1 MTTNI
6 DKGVL
11 LLESPT
17 AWNRLKKG
25 MVSDIKGASRRRITE
40 SVLENVRRQ
49 FLAEHAIQ
57 GSTVAANVAIIN
69 KVMMPLI
76 KRIMPTVMAH
86 ELVGVQP
93 LSGPSGTITTMR
105 IRYATN
111 SPVDGSGI
119 IAGQEALSPF
129 LVGAWYS
136 GNEDMVNPG
145 AADTAVL
152 EGTGGNDIN
161 IEFVKEDVKA
171 GSRKLKARFTLEAMQ
186 DAQSQY
192 GVNIEQELTSA
203 LAQEIVLDIDQEIL
217 GKLQAFAGLPVATYD
232 QNKISGVATSV
243 VDEHAAL
250 AVMINRYSN
259 EIARKIRKAS
269 ANWSVVSHTVLS
281 VLQSATASQFVRTT
295 EGTFEAPTNNKYVG
309 TLNNTLKVYVN
320 TYAKDDD
327 ILIGYKGSDEIDAAA
342 YYCPYIPVMSSGTI
356 LDPNTFEHVMALST
370 RYGFFAL
377 TNPANSLGN
386 AGDFLA
392 KIKVANLRFI

>member
-1 MTTNI
+1 MGN
-6 DKGVL
+6 L
-11 LLESPT
+11 LLENGV
-17 AWNRLKKG
+17 AWNKMRKG
-25 MVSDIKGASRRRITE
+25 LVSDIKSASRRAITE
-40 SVLENVRRQ
+40 TVLENSRREI
-49 FLAEHAIQ
+49 LREHATQ
-57 GSTVAANVAIIN
+57 GATMASNVAIIN

-76 KRIMPTVMAH
+76 KRVMPTVMAH

-93 LSGPSGTITTMR
+93 LTGPSGLITTMR
-105 IRYATN
+105 IRYATT
-111 SPVDGSGI
+111 SPVNGKGI
-119 IAGQEALSPF
+119 IAGQEAQSPL

-136 GNEDMVNPG
+136 GNEDMENPG

-152 EGTGGNDIN
+152 EGTGGNDIS
-161 IEFVKEDVKA
+161 IEFVKQDVKA
-171 GSRKLKARFTLEAMQ
+171 GSRKLKARFTLESMQ
-186 DAQSQY
+186 DAESQY
-192 GVNIEQELTSA
+192 GANVEQELTAA
-203 LAQEIVLDIDQEIL
+203 LAQQIVLDIDQEIL
-217 GKLQAFAGLPVATYD
+217 ARLRSIAGLSVAEYD

-320 TYAKDDD
+320 TYATDDD

-386 AGDFLA
+386 AGDYLA
-392 KIKVANLRFI
+392 RIKVSNLRFI

>member
-1 MTTNI
+1 MAN
-6 DKGVL
+6 L
-11 LLESPT
+11 LLENAV
-17 AWNRLKKG
+17 AWNKMRKG
-25 MVSDIKGASRRRITE
+25 LVSDIKSSSKRAITE
-40 SVLENVRRQ
+40 TVLENSRREI
-49 FLAEHAIQ
+49 LREHATA
-57 GSTVAANVAIIN
+57 GATNAANVAIIN

-76 KRIMPTVMAH
+76 KRVMPTVMAH

-93 LSGPSGTITTMR
+93 LTGPSGTITTMR
-105 IRYATN
+105 IRYATT

-119 IAGQEALSPF
+119 IAGQEAMSPF

-136 GNEDMVNPG
+136 GNEDMEHPA

-152 EGTGGNDIN
+152 EGVGGNDIS

-186 DAQSQY
+186 DAESQY
-192 GVNIEQELTSA
+192 GANVEQELTSA
-203 LAQEIVLDIDQEIL
+203 LAQQIVLDIDQEIL
-217 GKLQAFAGLPVATYD
+217 ARLRSIAGLSVATYD

-269 ANWSVVSHTVLS
+269 ANWAVVSHEVLS

-295 EGTFEAPTNNKYVG
+295 EGTFEAPTNNKFVG
-309 TLNNTLKVYVN
+309 TLNGTLKVYVN
-320 TYAKDDD
+320 TYATDND

-342 YYCPYIPVMSSGTI
+342 YYCPYVPVMCSGTI
-356 LDPNTFEHVMALST
+356 LDPNTFEHVMAMST

-386 AGDFLA
+386 AADYLA
-392 KIKVANLRFI
+392 RIKVANLRFI

>member
-1 MTTNI
+1 MAN
-6 DKGVL
+6 L
-11 LLESPT
+11 LLENAV
-17 AWNRLKKG
+17 AWNKMRKG
-25 MVSDIKGASRRRITE
+25 LVSDIKSSSKRAITE
-40 SVLENVRRQ
+40 TVLENSRREI
-49 FLAEHAIQ
+49 LREHATA
-57 GSTVAANVAIIN
+57 GATTAANVAIIN

-76 KRIMPTVMAH
+76 KRVMPTVMAH

-93 LSGPSGTITTMR
+93 LTGPSGTITTMR
-105 IRYATN
+105 IRYATT

-119 IAGQEALSPF
+119 IAGQEAMSPF

-136 GNEDMVNPG
+136 GNEDMDHPA

-152 EGTGGNDIN
+152 EGVGGNDIS

-171 GSRKLKARFTLEAMQ
+171 GSRKLKARFTLESMQ
-186 DAQSQY
+186 DAESQY
-192 GVNIEQELTSA
+192 GANVEQELTSA
-203 LAQEIVLDIDQEIL
+203 LAQQIVLDIDQEIL
-217 GKLQAFAGLPVATYD
+217 TRLRSIAGLSVATYD

-269 ANWSVVSHTVLS
+269 ANWAVVSHEVLS

-295 EGTFEAPTNNKYVG
+295 EGTFEAPTNNKFVG
-309 TLNNTLKVYVN
+309 TLNGTLKVYVN
-320 TYAKDDD
+320 TYATDND

-342 YYCPYIPVMSSGTI
+342 YYCPYVPVMCSGTI
-356 LDPNTFEHVMALST
+356 LDPNTFEHVMAMST

-386 AGDFLA
+386 AADYLA
-392 KIKVANLRFI
+392 RIKVANLRFI

>member
-1 MTTNI
+1 MGN
-6 DKGVL
+6 L
-11 LLESPT
+11 LLENAV
-17 AWNRLKKG
+17 AWNKMRKG
-25 MVSDIKGASRRRITE
+25 LVSDIKSNSRRAITE
-40 SVLENVRRQ
+40 TVLENSRREI
-49 FLAEHAIQ
+49 LREHATQ
-57 GSTVAANVAIIN
+57 GATMASNVAIIN

-76 KRIMPTVMAH
+76 KRVMPTVMAH

-93 LSGPSGTITTMR
+93 LTGPSGLITTMR

-111 SPVDGSGI
+111 SPVNGSGI
-119 IAGQEALSPF
+119 IAGQEAMSPF

-136 GNEDMVNPG
+136 GNEDMENPA
-145 AADTAVL
+145 AADTAIL
-152 EGTGGNDIN
+152 EGSGGNDIS

-171 GSRKLKARFTLEAMQ
+171 GSRKLKARFTLESMQ
-186 DAQSQY
+186 DAESQY
-192 GVNIEQELTSA
+192 GANVEQELTSA
-203 LAQEIVLDIDQEIL
+203 LAQQIVLDIDQEIL
-217 GKLQAFAGLPVATYD
+217 ARLRSIAGLSVATYD

-309 TLNNTLKVYVN
+309 TLNGTLKVYVN
-320 TYAKDDD
+320 TYATDDD

-342 YYCPYIPVMSSGTI
+342 YYCPYVPVMSSGTI

-386 AGDFLA
+386 AGDYLA
-392 KIKVANLRFI
+392 RIKVANLRFI

>member
-1 MTTNI
+1 MGN
-6 DKGVL
+6 L
-11 LLESPT
+11 LLENAV
-17 AWNRLKKG
+17 AWNKLKKG
-25 MVSDIKGASRRRITE
+25 MVSDIKSATRRAITE
-40 SVLENVRRQ
+40 TVLENSRREI
-49 FLAEHAIQ
+49 LREHATT
-57 GSTVAANVAIIN
+57 GATNAANVAIIN

-76 KRIMPTVMAH
+76 KRVMPTVMAH

-93 LSGPSGTITTMR
+93 LTGPSGLITTMR
-105 IRYATN
+105 IRYATT
-111 SPVDGSGI
+111 SPVDGKGI
-119 IAGQEALSPF
+119 IAGQEAMSPF

-136 GNEDMVNPG
+136 GNEDMENPG
-145 AADTAVL
+145 AADTAIL
-152 EGTGGNDIN
+152 EGTGGNDIS

-171 GSRKLKARFTLEAMQ
+171 GSRKLKARFTLESMQ
-186 DAQSQY
+186 DAESQY
-192 GVNIEQELTSA
+192 GANVEQELTSA
-203 LAQEIVLDIDQEIL
+203 LAQQIVLDIDQEIL
-217 GKLQAFAGLPVATYD
+217 ARLRSIAGLSVATYD

-295 EGTFEAPTNNKYVG
+295 EGAFEAPTNNKFVG

-320 TYAKDDD
+320 TYATDDD

-386 AGDFLA
+386 AGDYLA
-392 KIKVANLRFI
+392 RIKVANLRFI

>member
-1 MTTNI
+1 MINNTE
-6 DKGVL
+6 KGIM
-11 LLESPT
+11 LLESPV
-17 AWNRLKKG
+17 AWNKLKKG
-25 MVSDIKGASRRRITE
+25 MVADIKNATRRKITE
-40 SVLENVRRQ
+40 SVLENTRRA
-49 FLAEHAIQ
+49 FLAEHATA
-57 GSTVAANVAIIN
+57 GATTAANVAIIN

-93 LSGPSGTITTMR
+93 LSGPSGTITTLR
-105 IRYATN
+105 IRYATT
-111 SPVDGSGI
+111 SPVDGKGI
-119 IAGQEALSPF
+119 VAGQEALSPF

-136 GNEDMVNPG
+136 GNEDIENPG

-152 EGTGGNDIN
+152 EGAGGNDISV
-161 IEFVKEDVKA
+161 EFVKEDVKA
-171 GSRKLKARFTLEAMQ
+171 GSRKLKARFTLESMQ

-192 GVNIEQELTSA
+192 GANVEQELTSA
-203 LAQEIVLDIDQEIL
+203 LAQQIVVDIDQEIL
-217 GKLQAFAGLPVATYD
+217 TKLQSIAGLAVATYD

-250 AVMINRYSN
+250 SVMINRYSN

-295 EGTFEAPTNNKYVG
+295 EGSFEAPTNNKYVG

-320 TYAKDDD
+320 TYATDDD

-356 LDPNTFEHVMALST
+356 LDPNTFEHVMALTT

-386 AGDFLA
+386 AGDYLA

>member
-1 MTTNI
+1 MSNI
-6 DKGVL
+6 
-11 LLESPT
+11 LLENT
-17 AWNRLKKG
+17 VAWNKLKKG
-25 MVSDIKGASRRRITE
+25 MVSDIKSASRRAITE
-40 SVLENVRRQ
+40 TVLENSRRA
-49 FLAEHAIQ
+49 FLAEHATT
-57 GSTVAANVAIIN
+57 GATTAANVAIIN

-93 LSGPSGTITTMR
+93 LTGPSGTITTMR
-105 IRYATN
+105 IRYATT
-111 SPVDGSGI
+111 SPVGGAGI

-136 GNEDMVNPG
+136 GNEDINNPG

-152 EGTGGNDIN
+152 EGVGGNDIN

-171 GSRKLKARFTLEAMQ
+171 GSRKLKARFTLESMQ
-186 DAQSQY
+186 DAQSKY
-192 GVNIEQELTSA
+192 GANVEQELTSA
-203 LAQEIVLDIDQEIL
+203 LAQQIVVDIDQEIL
-217 GKLQAFAGLPVATYD
+217 GKLKAIAGVAVATYD
-232 QNKISGVATSV
+232 QNAISGVATSV

-295 EGTFEAPTNNKYVG
+295 EGSFEAPTNNKYVG

-320 TYAKDDD
+320 TFASDDD

-356 LDPNTFEHVMALST
+356 IDPETFEHVMALTT

-386 AGDFLA
+386 AGDYLA
-392 KIKVANLRFI
+392 RIKVENLRFI

>member
-1 MTTNI
+1 MSNI
-6 DKGVL
+6 
-11 LLESPT
+11 LLENAV
-17 AWNRLKKG
+17 AWNKLKKG
-25 MVSDIKGASRRRITE
+25 MVADIQSPSRRAITE
-40 SVLENVRRQ
+40 TVLENSRRA
-49 FLAEHAIQ
+49 FLAEHATT
-57 GSTVAANVAIIN
+57 GATTAANVAIIN

-76 KRIMPTVMAH
+76 KRVMPTVMAH

-93 LSGPSGTITTMR
+93 LTGPSGTITTMR

-111 SPVDGSGI
+111 SPALKSGKQGI
-119 IAGQEALSPF
+119 LAGQEALSPF

-136 GNEDMVNPG
+136 GNEDMENPG

-192 GVNIEQELTSA
+192 GANVEQELTSA
-203 LAQEIVLDIDQEIL
+203 LAQQIVVDIDQEIL
-217 GKLQAFAGLPVATYD
+217 AKLRAIAGLAVATYD
-232 QNKISGVATSV
+232 QNQVSGVATSV

-250 AVMINRYSN
+250 AVLINKCGN
-259 EIARKIRKAS
+259 EIARKIRKSS

-281 VLQSATASQFVRTT
+281 ILQSATASQFVRTT
-295 EGTFEAPTNNKYVG
+295 EGTFEAPTNNKFVG
-309 TLNNTLKVYVN
+309 TLNNVLKVYVN
-320 TYAKDDD
+320 TFALDDD
-327 ILIGYKGSDEIDAAA
+327 VLIGYKGSDEIDAAA

-356 LDPNTFEHVMALST
+356 LDPNTFEHVMALTT

-386 AGDFLA
+386 AADYLA
-392 KIKVANLRFI
+392 RIKVSNLRFI

>member
-1 MTTNI
+1 MAN
-6 DKGVL
+6 L
-11 LLESPT
+11 LLENAV
-17 AWNRLKKG
+17 AWNKMRKG
-25 MVSDIKGASRRRITE
+25 LVSDIKSNSKRAITE
-40 SVLENVRRQ
+40 TVLENSRREI
-49 FLAEHAIQ
+49 LREHATA
-57 GSTVAANVAIIN
+57 GATNAANVAIIN

-76 KRIMPTVMAH
+76 KRVMPTVMAH

-93 LSGPSGTITTMR
+93 LTGPSGTITTMR
-105 IRYATN
+105 IRYATT
-111 SPVDGSGI
+111 SPADGSGI
-119 IAGQEALSPF
+119 IAGQEAMSPF

-136 GNEDMVNPG
+136 GNEDMDHPA

-152 EGTGGNDIN
+152 EGVGGNDIS

-186 DAQSQY
+186 DAESQY
-192 GVNIEQELTSA
+192 GANVEQELTSA
-203 LAQEIVLDIDQEIL
+203 LAQQIVLDIDQEIL
-217 GKLQAFAGLPVATYD
+217 ARLRSIAGLSVATYD

-269 ANWSVVSHTVLS
+269 ANWAVVSHEVLS

-295 EGTFEAPTNNKYVG
+295 EGTFEAPTNNKFVG
-309 TLNNTLKVYVN
+309 TLNGTLKVYVN
-320 TYAKDDD
+320 TYATDND

-342 YYCPYIPVMSSGTI
+342 YYCPYVPVMCSGTI
-356 LDPNTFEHVMALST
+356 LDPNTFEHVMAMST

-386 AGDFLA
+386 AADYLA
-392 KIKVANLRFI
+392 RIKVENLRFI

>member
-1 MTTNI
+1 MAN
-6 DKGVL
+6 L
-11 LLESPT
+11 LLENAV
-17 AWNRLKKG
+17 AWNKMRKG
-25 MVSDIKGASRRRITE
+25 LVSDIKSNSKRAITE
-40 SVLENVRRQ
+40 TVLENSRREI
-49 FLAEHAIQ
+49 LREHATA
-57 GSTVAANVAIIN
+57 GATNAANVAIIN

-76 KRIMPTVMAH
+76 KRVMPTVMAH

-93 LSGPSGTITTMR
+93 LTGPSGTITTMR
-105 IRYATN
+105 IRYATT

-119 IAGQEALSPF
+119 IAGQEAMSPF

-136 GNEDMVNPG
+136 GNEDMDHPA

-152 EGTGGNDIN
+152 EGVGGNDIS

-186 DAQSQY
+186 DAESQY
-192 GVNIEQELTSA
+192 GANVEQELTSA
-203 LAQEIVLDIDQEIL
+203 LAQQIVLDIDQEIL
-217 GKLQAFAGLPVATYD
+217 ARLRSIAGLSVATYD

-269 ANWSVVSHTVLS
+269 ANWSVVSHEVLS

-295 EGTFEAPTNNKYVG
+295 EGTFEAPTNNKFVG
-309 TLNNTLKVYVN
+309 TLNGTLKVYVN
-320 TYAKDDD
+320 TYATDND

-342 YYCPYIPVMSSGTI
+342 YYCPYVPVMCSGTI
-356 LDPNTFEHVMALST
+356 LDPNTFEHVMAMST

-386 AGDFLA
+386 AADYLA
-392 KIKVANLRFI
+392 RIKVENLRFI

>member
-1 MTTNI
+1 MAN
-6 DKGVL
+6 L
-11 LLESPT
+11 LLENAV
-17 AWNRLKKG
+17 AWNKMRKG
-25 MVSDIKGASRRRITE
+25 LVSDIKSNSKRAITE
-40 SVLENVRRQ
+40 TVLENSRREI
-49 FLAEHAIQ
+49 LREHATA
-57 GSTVAANVAIIN
+57 GATNAANVAIIN

-76 KRIMPTVMAH
+76 KRVMPTVMAH

-93 LSGPSGTITTMR
+93 LTGPSGTITTMR
-105 IRYATN
+105 IRYATT

-119 IAGQEALSPF
+119 IAGQEAMSPY

-136 GNEDMVNPG
+136 GNEDMEHPA

-152 EGTGGNDIN
+152 EGVGGNDIS

-186 DAQSQY
+186 DAESQY
-192 GVNIEQELTSA
+192 GANVEQELTSA
-203 LAQEIVLDIDQEIL
+203 LAQQIVLDIDQEIL
-217 GKLQAFAGLPVATYD
+217 ARLRSIAGLSVATYD

-269 ANWSVVSHTVLS
+269 ANWSVVSHEVLS

-295 EGTFEAPTNNKYVG
+295 EGTFEAPTNNKFVG
-309 TLNNTLKVYVN
+309 TLNGTLKVYVN
-320 TYAKDDD
+320 TYATDND

-342 YYCPYIPVMSSGTI
+342 YYCPYVPVMCSGTI
-356 LDPNTFEHVMALST
+356 LDPNTFEHVMAMST

-386 AGDFLA
+386 AADYLA
-392 KIKVANLRFI
+392 RIKVANLRFI

>member
-1 MTTNI
+1 MAN
-6 DKGVL
+6 L
-11 LLESPT
+11 LLENAV
-17 AWNRLKKG
+17 AWNKMRKG
-25 MVSDIKGASRRRITE
+25 LVSDIKSNSKRAITE
-40 SVLENVRRQ
+40 TVLENSRREI
-49 FLAEHAIQ
+49 LREHATA
-57 GSTVAANVAIIN
+57 GATNAANVAIIN

-76 KRIMPTVMAH
+76 KRVMPTVMTH

-93 LSGPSGTITTMR
+93 LTGPSGTITTMR
-105 IRYATN
+105 IRYATT

-119 IAGQEALSPF
+119 IAGQEAMSPF

-136 GNEDMVNPG
+136 GNEDMEHPA

-152 EGTGGNDIN
+152 EGVGGNDIS

-186 DAQSQY
+186 DAESQY
-192 GVNIEQELTSA
+192 GANVEQELTSA
-203 LAQEIVLDIDQEIL
+203 LAQQIVLDIDQEIL
-217 GKLQAFAGLPVATYD
+217 ARLRSIAGLSVATYD

-269 ANWSVVSHTVLS
+269 ANWSVVSHEVLS

-295 EGTFEAPTNNKYVG
+295 EGTFEAPTNNKFVG
-309 TLNNTLKVYVN
+309 TLNGTLKVYVN
-320 TYAKDDD
+320 TYATDND

-342 YYCPYIPVMSSGTI
+342 YYCPYVPVMCSGTI
-356 LDPNTFEHVMALST
+356 LDPNTFEHVMAMST

-386 AGDFLA
+386 AADYLA
-392 KIKVANLRFI
+392 RIKVANLRFI

>member
-1 MTTNI
+1 MGN
-6 DKGVL
+6 L
-11 LLESPT
+11 LLENAV
-17 AWNRLKKG
+17 AWNKMRKG
-25 MVSDIKGASRRRITE
+25 LVSDIKNSSRKAITE
-40 SVLENVRRQ
+40 TVLENSRREI
-49 FLAEHAIQ
+49 LREHATQ
-57 GSTVAANVAIIN
+57 GATMASNVAIIN

-76 KRIMPTVMAH
+76 KRVMPTVMAH
-86 ELVGVQP
+86 DLVGVQP
-93 LSGPSGTITTMR
+93 LTGPSGLITTMR
-105 IRYATN
+105 IRYATT
-111 SPVDGSGI
+111 SPVNGTGI
-119 IAGQEALSPF
+119 IAGQEAMSPF

-136 GNEDMVNPG
+136 GNEDMENPG
-145 AADTAVL
+145 AADTAIL
-152 EGTGGNDIN
+152 EGTGGNDIS

-171 GSRKLKARFTLEAMQ
+171 GSRKLKARFTLESMQ
-186 DAQSQY
+186 DAESQY
-192 GVNIEQELTSA
+192 GANVEQELTSA
-203 LAQEIVLDIDQEIL
+203 LAQQIVLDIDQEIL
-217 GKLQAFAGLPVATYD
+217 ARLRSIAGLSVATYD

-309 TLNNTLKVYVN
+309 TLNGTLKVYVN
-320 TYAKDDD
+320 TYATDDD

-342 YYCPYIPVMSSGTI
+342 YYCPYVPVMSSGTI

-386 AGDFLA
+386 AGDYLA
-392 KIKVANLRFI
+392 RIKVQNLRFI

>member
-1 MTTNI
+1 MSNT
-6 DKGVL
+6 
-11 LLESPT
+11 LLENAV
-17 AWNRLKKG
+17 AWNRMRKG
-25 MVSDIKGASRRRITE
+25 LVSDIKSASKRNITE
-40 SVLENVRRQ
+40 TVLENSRREI
-49 FLAEHAIQ
+49 LREHATA
-57 GSTVAANVAIIN
+57 GATNAANVAIIN

-76 KRIMPTVMAH
+76 KRVMPTVMAH

-93 LSGPSGTITTMR
+93 LTGPSGTITTMR
-105 IRYATN
+105 IRYATT

-119 IAGQEALSPF
+119 IAGQEAMSPF

-136 GNEDMVNPG
+136 GNEDMDHPA

-152 EGTGGNDIN
+152 EGVGGNDIS

-186 DAQSQY
+186 DAESQY
-192 GVNIEQELTSA
+192 GANVEQELTSA
-203 LAQEIVLDIDQEIL
+203 LAQQIVLDIDQEIL
-217 GKLQAFAGLPVATYD
+217 ARLRSIAGLSVATYD

-269 ANWSVVSHTVLS
+269 ANWAVVSHEVLS

-295 EGTFEAPTNNKYVG
+295 EGTFEAPTNNKFVG
-309 TLNNTLKVYVN
+309 TLNGTLKVYVN
-320 TYAKDDD
+320 TYATDND

-342 YYCPYIPVMSSGTI
+342 YYCPYVPVMCSGTV
-356 LDPNTFEHVMALST
+356 LDPNTFEHVMAMST

-386 AGDFLA
+386 AADYLA
-392 KIKVANLRFI
+392 RIKVANLRFI

>member
-1 MTTNI
+1 MSNT
-6 DKGVL
+6 
-11 LLESPT
+11 LLENAV
-17 AWNRLKKG
+17 AWNRMRKG
-25 MVSDIKGASRRRITE
+25 LVSDIKSASKRSITE
-40 SVLENVRRQ
+40 TVLENSRREI
-49 FLAEHAIQ
+49 LREHATA
-57 GSTVAANVAIIN
+57 GATTAANVAVIN

-76 KRIMPTVMAH
+76 KRVMPTVMAH

-93 LSGPSGTITTMR
+93 LTGPTGTITTMR
-105 IRYATN
+105 IRYATT
-111 SPVDGSGI
+111 SPISGDGI
-119 IAGQEALSPF
+119 IAGQEAMSPF

-136 GNEDMVNPG
+136 GNEDMEHPA

-152 EGTGGNDIN
+152 EGVGGNDIN

-186 DAQSQY
+186 DAESQY
-192 GVNIEQELTSA
+192 GANVEQELTSA
-203 LAQEIVLDIDQEIL
+203 LAQQIVLDIDQEIL
-217 GKLQAFAGLPVATYD
+217 ARLRSIAGLSVATYD

-269 ANWSVVSHTVLS
+269 ANWAVVSHEVLS

-295 EGTFEAPTNNKYVG
+295 EGTFEAPTNNKFVG
-309 TLNNTLKVYVN
+309 TLNGTLKVYVN
-320 TYAKDDD
+320 TYATDND

-342 YYCPYIPVMSSGTI
+342 YYCPYVPVMCSGTI
-356 LDPNTFEHVMALST
+356 LDPNTFEHVMAMST

-386 AGDFLA
+386 AADYLA
-392 KIKVANLRFI
+392 RIKVANLRFI

>member
-1 MTTNI
+1 MGN
-6 DKGVL
+6 L
-11 LLESPT
+11 LLENGI
-17 AWNRLKKG
+17 AWNKMKQGL
-25 MVSDIKGASRRRITE
+25 VSDIRSASRKAITE
-40 SVLENVRRQ
+40 TVLENSRREI
-49 FLAEHAIQ
+49 LREHATQ
-57 GSTVAANVAIIN
+57 GATMASNVAIIN

-76 KRIMPTVMAH
+76 KRVMPTVMAH

-93 LSGPSGTITTMR
+93 LTGPSGLITTMR
-105 IRYATN
+105 IRYATT
-111 SPVDGSGI
+111 SPVSGDGI
-119 IAGQEALSPF
+119 IAGQEAMSPF

-136 GNEDMVNPG
+136 GNEDMENPA

-152 EGTGGNDIN
+152 EGVGGNDIS
-161 IEFVKEDVKA
+161 IEFVKQDVKA

-186 DAQSQY
+186 DAESQY
-192 GVNIEQELTSA
+192 GANVEQELTSA
-203 LAQEIVLDIDQEIL
+203 LAQQIVLDIDQEIL
-217 GKLQAFAGLPVATYD
+217 ARLRTIAGLSVATYD
-232 QNKISGVATSV
+232 QNRISGVATSV

-269 ANWSVVSHTVLS
+269 ANWAVVSHEVLS

-309 TLNNTLKVYVN
+309 TLNGTLKVYVN
-320 TYAKDDD
+320 TYATDND

-342 YYCPYIPVMSSGTI
+342 YYCPYVPVMSSGTI
-356 LDPNTFEHVMALST
+356 LDPDTFEHVMALST

-386 AGDFLA
+386 AGDYLA
-392 KIKVANLRFI
+392 RIKVSNLRFI

>member
-49 FLAEHAIQ
+49 FLAEHATQ

-192 GVNIEQELTSA
+192 GANIEQELTSA

-217 GKLQAFAGLPVATYD
+217 GKLLNAEEECKINFVLHFDSIDELSNNSRSALYEDPFRIKDFIIIPTVPELNDEISFAEIIYTLGQLGLREYSETYEEKD
-232 QNKISGVATSV
+232 SNCKTENDKNRMRDSFKQLIL
-243 VDEHAAL
+243 VDE
-250 AVMINRYSN
+250 
-259 EIARKIRKAS
+259 RKP
-269 ANWSVVSHTVLS
+269 TV
-281 VLQSATASQFVRTT
+281 
-295 EGTFEAPTNNKYVG
+295 
-309 TLNNTLKVYVN
+309 
-320 TYAKDDD
+320 
-327 ILIGYKGSDEIDAAA
+327 
-342 YYCPYIPVMSSGTI
+342 YIPYE
-356 LDPNTFEHVMALST
+356 EH
-370 RYGFFAL
+370 
-377 TNPANSLGN
+377 
-386 AGDFLA
+386 
-392 KIKVANLRFI
+392 

>member
-1 MTTNI
+1 MGN
-6 DKGVL
+6 L
-11 LLESPT
+11 LLENAV
-17 AWNRLKKG
+17 AWNKMKKG
-25 MVSDIKGASRRRITE
+25 LVSDIKSNSRRAITE
-40 SVLENVRRQ
+40 TVLENSRREI
-49 FLAEHAIQ
+49 LREHATL
-57 GSTVAANVAIIN
+57 GATNASNVAIIN

-76 KRIMPTVMAH
+76 KRVMPTVMAH

-93 LSGPSGTITTMR
+93 LTGPSGLITTMR

-111 SPVDGSGI
+111 SPFNGSGI
-119 IAGQEALSPF
+119 IAGQEAMSPF

-136 GNEDMVNPG
+136 GNEDMDNPG

-152 EGTGGNDIN
+152 EGVGGNDIS
-161 IEFVKEDVKA
+161 IEFVKQDVKA

-186 DAQSQY
+186 DAESQY
-192 GVNIEQELTSA
+192 GANVEAELTTA
-203 LAQEIVLDIDQEIL
+203 LAQQIVLDIDQEIL
-217 GKLQAFAGLPVATYD
+217 FRLRSIAGLSVATYD

-269 ANWSVVSHTVLS
+269 ANWTVVSHEVLS
-281 VLQSATASQFVRTT
+281 VLQSASASQFVRTVD
-295 EGTFEAPTNNKYVG
+295 GSFEAPTNNKYVG

-320 TYAKDDD
+320 TYATDND

-342 YYCPYIPVMSSGTI
+342 YYCPYVPVMSSGTV

-386 AGDFLA
+386 AGDYLA
-392 KIKVANLRFI
+392 RIKVEHLRFI